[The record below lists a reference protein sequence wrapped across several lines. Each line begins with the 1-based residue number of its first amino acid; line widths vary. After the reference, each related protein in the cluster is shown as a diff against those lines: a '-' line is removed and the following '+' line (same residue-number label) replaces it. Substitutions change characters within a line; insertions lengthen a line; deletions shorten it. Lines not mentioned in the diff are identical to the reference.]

1 MKKVNF
7 DLEVEVHSELKEED
21 LKKCLLNHLIN
32 QESFSQVV
40 LKVIGESHSPNNFDI
55 NLRKFDLKTKEKPKS
70 KPKAKSKAKK

>member
-1 MKKVNF
+1 MKKVSF

-21 LKKCLLNHLIN
+21 LKRCLLDHLIN

-55 NLRKFDLKTKEKPKS
+55 NLRKFDLKTKEKPKR